1 MELTARLQS
10 VADQVPQGAAFA
22 DIGTDHAYL
31 PVWLLLNGRIRH
43 AIAADLREGPLNSAR
58 ETAEQY
64 GVSHQVSFRLCIGLA
79 DISAD
84 EVDTIVIAGMGGD
97 LIADII
103 TAAPW
108 VKNKR
113 YELILQPM
121 TSVEDLRQYLCD
133 NGFMIT
139 EERAVSSQ
147 GRIYTV
153 IKTVFVGVM
162 VQCDP
167 LFFYFGKLIDDPGDD
182 ELIYIK
188 RKRRIIMKLASDIEG
203 VKEKE
208 KQFKNIN
215 MALKELEGLIEKWEL
230 TDYFY
235 TDSKK
240 K

>member
-1 MELTARLQS
+1 MHLNSRLLKIAGMIRKNDR
-10 VADQVPQGAAFA
+10 VADV
-22 DIGTDHAYL
+22 GTDHAYL
-31 PVWLLLNGRIRH
+31 PVFLINRGICSKVF
-43 AIAADLREGPLNSAR
+43 ACDVADGPLENAR
-58 ETAEQY
+58 ETVEKTKVR
-64 GVSHQVSFRLCIGLA
+64 GVELRKGDGLTA
-79 DISAD
+79 VEAD
-84 EVDTIVIAGMGGD
+84 EVDTFVIAGMGGD
-97 LIADII
+97 LIAEII
-103 TAAPW
+103 SAAPW
-108 VKNKR
+108 VKNER

-121 TSVEDLRQYLCD
+121 TSVEDLRRYLCD

-153 IKTVFVGVM
+153 IKTVFAGVT

-167 LFFYFGKLIDDPGDD
+167 LFFYFGKLTDNPGED
-182 ELIYIK
+182 ELTYIK